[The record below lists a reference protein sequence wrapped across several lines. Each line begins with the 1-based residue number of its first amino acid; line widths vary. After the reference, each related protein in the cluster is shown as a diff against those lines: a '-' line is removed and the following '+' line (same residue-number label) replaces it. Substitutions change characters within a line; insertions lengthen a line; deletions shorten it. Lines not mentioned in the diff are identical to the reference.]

1 MRSFCIFLNNCT
13 EKMKMRKD
21 IRRPMKK
28 TLLSKKKVNGKNVNK
43 YTRYVGKLTIESK
56 PH

>member
-1 MRSFCIFLNNCT
+1 
-13 EKMKMRKD
+13 MKMSKD
-21 IRRPMKK
+21 MRRRRPMKK

-43 YTRYVGKLTIESK
+43 YTRYVGKLTIKSK